1 MNIPFQQT
9 PNYAL
14 GPTKKIAV
22 VLHFTLGA
30 YKGAVEWLSNA
41 NRPNRSSANYV
52 IGRNPGEIV
61 QLVKLTDIAWHAG
74 IISNPNE
81 RAKKIMLKNLDGS
94 YVNPNQYTIGIEL
107 AAGYDVDKDGVVE
120 PNENDVTEWQ
130 YELLTELIKS
140 FTTNS
145 DTAFVLDPK
154 NIIIHGD
161 IADYKEKPEVVR
173 TELLKRLFPMA
184 APSPTNKEAIKSQII
199 SLLNQL

>member
-22 VLHFTLGA
+22 VLHLTLGA
-30 YKGAVEWLSNA
+30 YRGAVEWLSNA
-41 NRPNRSSANYV
+41 NRPNRSSAHFV
-52 IGRNPGEIV
+52 IGRNQGEIV
-61 QLVKLTDIAWHAG
+61 QLVKVTDIAWHAG
-74 IISNPNE
+74 VVSNPND

-107 AAGYDVDKDGVVE
+107 AAGYDVDQDGTVE
-120 PNENDVTEWQ
+120 PNENDITEWQ
-130 YELLTELIKS
+130 YQELTELVKS
-140 FTTNS
+140 FANNT

-161 IADYKEKPEVVR
+161 ITDYKEKPEIVR
-173 TELLKRLFPMA
+173 TELLKRLFPVQ
-184 APSPTNKEAIKSQII
+184 PTDKEAIKSHIM
-199 SLLNQL
+199 SLLNQR